1 MKRIVLVWAVVA
13 SLGLI
18 WGCKKQQPAEMPQAP
33 QGQIQAESMME
44 KAAEAANKAVE
55 TAKETVQNW
64 TKEVDLS
71 KSIDQLKAEAEK
83 MDVNALMEMAKK
95 YKDAIAA
102 KEKEFEAI
110 GNKLAAIPMTEKLGA
125 EAQKLTAEAQKI
137 TETMKALKERFDV
150 YVAALTAKGGNA
162 AGL

>member
-1 MKRIVLVWAVVA
+1 MKRTVLVGLIVA
-13 SLGLI
+13 SLGLL
-18 WGCKKQQPAEMPQAP
+18 WSCKKQKPAEGPQAP
-33 QGQIQAESMME
+33 QGQAQTENVIQNMVQ
-44 KAAEAANKAVE
+44 AVE
-55 TAKETVQNW
+55 KTGQAAKETAQNW
-64 TKEVDLS
+64 IKEIDLNAP
-71 KSIDQLKAEAEK
+71 IEQLKAEAEK

-110 GNKLAAIPMTEKLGA
+110 ANQLAAIPMTDKLGA

-150 YVAALTAKGGNA
+150 YAAALIAKGGNA
-162 AGL
+162 AQL

>member
-1 MKRIVLVWAVVA
+1 MKRIVLVWVVVA

-18 WGCKKQQPAEMPQAP
+18 WGCKKQQPAEAPQTP
-33 QGQIQAESMME
+33 QGQAQTESLMQ
-44 KAAEAANKAVE
+44 KAAQTAEKTVEA
-55 TAKETVQNW
+55 AKETVQNW

-71 KSIDQLKAEAEK
+71 KPIEQLKAEAEK
-83 MDVNALMEMAKK
+83 MDVNTLMEMAKK

-110 GNKLAAIPMTEKLGA
+110 GNKLAAIPMAEKMGA

-150 YVAALTAKGGNA
+150 YAAALTAKGGNA